1 MRISNNGRYKDNR
14 RNSNNNNNAIP
25 SDSILRRIQ
34 FFFNALQR
42 TTDAYC
48 FATDIKL
55 NKVMVSS
62 NMFNDFD
69 LPGEIFD
76 DMEKYWVPL
85 IHPEDLEK
93 FQSSMRDMMPQEGK
107 PALTSSHN
115 IAYRVKRRNGEYC
128 WIRCRG
134 VLSYDRRTGK
144 PFMFMGMMNP
154 LSIISEA
161 DHVTG
166 LLGKSQFEQAV
177 RRSLEM
183 YRKDGMG
190 GAIMLFGIDNFKLVN
205 ETYNRMAGDRLLRQV
220 ARCVEAALPVPQL
233 LYRMDGDEFAVVCP
247 GMTEED
253 CEELFRE
260 VQRSL
265 YTINGIDGHS
275 LVCTMSAGTVLYPQ
289 GGKDYLVL
297 YKHAEASLDLAKQA
311 GKNRNC
317 VFSRE
322 QYNRWLRSLWL
333 RDEMRES
340 VDNDFAGFQLYF
352 QPQVDAKDHRVI
364 GAEALLRWFN
374 ESGRMVSPMEFIPIL
389 ESTKLILP
397 VGRWVLENS
406 IRICKEWQKRVPD
419 FRISINLAYEQ
430 LRDSSIRDYVEQCI
444 NKYDINPS
452 SVVLEL
458 TETSIMDDLKFLNS
472 EFHHLQQLGVL
483 IAMDDFGTG
492 YSSLSCLKNLK
503 CDIVKI
509 DRAFITNIL
518 ESDFDRQLVKYTVEL
533 CHSIGIK
540 CCMEGVETQEEY
552 RMVTDTCKADCIQGY
567 LFGRPEPQSSF
578 EEKFL

>member
-1 MRISNNGRYKDNR
+1 MKTSNYDRQVNNY
-14 RNSNNNNNAIP
+14 RNNSIP
-25 SDSILRRIQ
+25 SDSVLRRIQ
-34 FFFNALQR
+34 FFFNAMQR

-48 FATDIKL
+48 FVSDIAA
-55 NKVMVSS
+55 NKVMLSS
-62 NMFNDFD
+62 NMVNDFD

-93 FQSSMRDMMPQEGK
+93 FKVSMMNMFPRDGK
-107 PALTSSHN
+107 PALTNSHN
-115 IAYRVKRRNGEYC
+115 IAYRVRRRDGEYC

-134 VLSYDRRTGK
+134 VVSYDRRTGK
-144 PFMFMGMMNP
+144 PFMFMGMMHP

-166 LLGKSQFEQAV
+166 LLGKSQFEKAV
-177 RRSLEM
+177 RQALEL
-183 YRKDGMG
+183 YRKDGIG
-190 GAIMLFGIDNFKLVN
+190 GAVMLFGIDNFKLVN

-220 ARCVEAALPVPQL
+220 ARCVEAALPEPQL
-233 LYRMDGDEFAVVCP
+233 LYRMDGDEYAVVCP
-247 GMTEED
+247 GMTEAD

-265 YTINGIDGHS
+265 YTIDGIDGHS

-297 YKHAEASLDLAKQA
+297 YKHAEAALDLAKQA

-317 VFSRE
+317 VFTRE
-322 QYNRWLRSLWL
+322 QYNRWLRSMWL

-340 VDNDFAGFQLYF
+340 VDNKFSGFQLYF

-364 GAEALLRWFN
+364 GAEVLLRWFN
-374 ESGRMVSPMEFIPIL
+374 KNGRMVSPMEFIPIL

-397 VGRWVLENS
+397 VGRWVLENG
-406 IRICKEWQKRVPD
+406 IRICKEWQKIVPD
-419 FRISINLAYEQ
+419 FRISINLSYEQ
-430 LRDSSIRDYVEQCI
+430 LRDSSIRAYVEECI
-444 NKYDINPS
+444 KKYDINPS

-458 TETSIMDDLKFLNS
+458 TEGSIMDDWNFINS
-472 EFHHLQQLGVL
+472 EFDHMHKVGVL

-492 YSSLSCLKNLK
+492 YSSLACLKNLK

-509 DRAFITNIL
+509 DRAFVTNIL
-518 ESDFDRQLVKYTVEL
+518 VNQFDRQLVKYTVEL

-540 CCMEGVETQEEY
+540 CCIEGVETQDEY
-552 RMVTDTCKADCIQGY
+552 RMVTDTCKADSIQGY
-567 LFGRPEPQSSF
+567 LFGRPEPQEVF
-578 EEKFL
+578 ESKFL

>member
-1 MRISNNGRYKDNR
+1 MKTSNYDRQVNNY
-14 RNSNNNNNAIP
+14 RNNSIP
-25 SDSILRRIQ
+25 SDSVLRRIQ

-48 FATDIKL
+48 FVSDIAA
-55 NKVMVSS
+55 NKVMLSS
-62 NMFNDFD
+62 NMVNDFD

-93 FQSSMRDMMPQEGK
+93 FKVSMMNMFPRDGK
-107 PALTSSHN
+107 PALTNSHN
-115 IAYRVKRRNGEYC
+115 VAYRVRRRDGEYC

-134 VLSYDRRTGK
+134 VVSYDRRTGK
-144 PFMFMGMMNP
+144 PFMFMGMMHP

-166 LLGKSQFEQAV
+166 LLGKSQFEKAV
-177 RRSLEM
+177 RQALEL
-183 YRKDGMG
+183 YRKDGIG
-190 GAIMLFGIDNFKLVN
+190 GAVMLFGIDNFKLVN

-220 ARCVEAALPVPQL
+220 ARCVEAALPEPQL
-233 LYRMDGDEFAVVCP
+233 LYRMDGDEYAVVCP
-247 GMTEED
+247 GMTEAD

-265 YTINGIDGHS
+265 YTIDGIDGHS

-297 YKHAEASLDLAKQA
+297 YKHAEAALDLAKQA

-317 VFSRE
+317 VFTRE
-322 QYNRWLRSLWL
+322 QYNRWLRSMWL

-340 VDNDFAGFQLYF
+340 VDNKFSGFQLYF

-364 GAEALLRWFN
+364 GAEVLLRWFN
-374 ESGRMVSPMEFIPIL
+374 KNGRMVSPMEFIPIL

-397 VGRWVLENS
+397 VGRWVLENG
-406 IRICKEWQKRVPD
+406 IRICKEWQKIVPD
-419 FRISINLAYEQ
+419 FRISINLSYEQ
-430 LRDSSIRDYVEQCI
+430 LRDSSIRAYVEECI
-444 NKYDINPS
+444 KKYDINPS

-458 TETSIMDDLKFLNS
+458 TEGSIMDDWNFINS
-472 EFHHLQQLGVL
+472 EFDHMHKVGVL

-492 YSSLSCLKNLK
+492 YSSLACLKNLK

-509 DRAFITNIL
+509 DRAFVTNIL
-518 ESDFDRQLVKYTVEL
+518 VNQFDRQLVKYTVEL

-540 CCMEGVETQEEY
+540 CCIEGVETQDEY
-552 RMVTDTCKADCIQGY
+552 HMVTDTCKADSIQGY
-567 LFGRPEPQSSF
+567 LFGRPEPQEVF
-578 EEKFL
+578 ESKFL